1 MQNYLIMQNY
11 AEQMMQQQMYRRSLT
26 PTQLPVSMEL
36 TFGIDRILNMTCST
50 ELKNRDVII
59 TKGPVQPTKNSAKG
73 RRRTIFTD
81 FQLAEL
87 QQAFTR
93 SKYLVGNER
102 VDLASRLGLE
112 AKSVKIWFQNRRIK
126 QRRGMKHSDHS
137 STSDSD

>member
-1 MQNYLIMQNY
+1 MQNYLITQNY
-11 AEQMMQQQMYRRSLT
+11 VEQMMQQQMYRHSLT

-50 ELKNRDVII
+50 ELKNRDV
-59 TKGPVQPTKNSAKG
+59 TKGPVLPTKNPAKG

-81 FQLAEL
+81 YQLAEL